1 MPNPSIERTCLS
13 GLRPLCPAAPDK
25 RWGLLVRRMLA
36 IAMSSGVLH
45 PPVAHADSI
54 EFGAAYRCETN
65 EFEIAGVVETSDQV
79 TVITRRQG
87 HASRLPYGDHAL
99 RCNVGGRRV
108 TATVKVYPASNGECM
123 GAGHVA
129 LSRFEVGGRKEVFLD
144 VSPQPFN
151 WPCMGRAPVVTRLA
165 ARQVGAE
172 VVLERCTASDWT
184 WEKGYVDMVCESEAI
199 K

>member
-1 MPNPSIERTCLS
+1 PDPSIGRTSEC
-13 GLRPLCPAAPDK
+13 LRPCTAAHAK
-25 RWGLLVRRMLA
+25 RWPLLMRRMLA

-45 PPVAHADSI
+45 APVARADSI
-54 EFGAAYRCETN
+54 EFGAAYRCEAN
-65 EFEIAGVVETSDQV
+65 VFEIAGVVEQNDQV

-87 HASRLPYGDHAL
+87 HASRLPHGDHAL

-108 TATVKVYPASNGECM
+108 TATVKVHPASNGECM
-123 GAGHVA
+123 GAGYVA
-129 LSRFEVGGRKEVFLD
+129 LSRFDVGRRKDVFPD
-144 VSPQPFN
+144 VSLQPFN

-165 ARQVGAE
+165 VKQVGSE

-184 WEKGYVDMVCESEAI
+184 WEKGYEDMVCESEAI